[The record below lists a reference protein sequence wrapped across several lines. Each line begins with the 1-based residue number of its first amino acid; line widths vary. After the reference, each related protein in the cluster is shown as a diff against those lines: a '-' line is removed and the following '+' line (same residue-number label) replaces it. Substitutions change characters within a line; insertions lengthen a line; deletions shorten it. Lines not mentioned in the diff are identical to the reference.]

1 VEKEV
6 EAVHMESV
14 DKELKNIKT
23 FLSDN
28 PVGIGVDGPLPKIRF
43 ITHSQN
49 HRFFGRQGL
58 LTDLHSVLSRSGNTA
73 QRRYVLYGVG
83 GSGKTQ
89 IATQYSYQSLND
101 YQAVIWILA
110 DSSGKIQ

>member
-1 VEKEV
+1 MDQLLRTTFHSDAGADFKKRRSRIVNLTHQVEKEV

-28 PVGIGVDGPLPKIRF
+28 PFGVGVDGPLPKIRF

-49 HRFFGRQGL
+49 HRFFGRQDL
-58 LTDLHSVLSRSGNTA
+58 LTDPSFCSLQKRQHSPETIR
-73 QRRYVLYGVG
+73 
-83 GSGKTQ
+83 
-89 IATQYSYQSLND
+89 
-101 YQAVIWILA
+101 AVRC
-110 DSSGKIQ
+110 